1 MVRSITVWSNVT
13 SLKRRVL
20 WWNGSLLENYED
32 KAEAW
37 GVPGSQ
43 LRMLKLGREALEYR
57 PDLRSQWD
65 KKSVSVMFEAV
76 SAKFGQNLELR
87 EKLKSTGIRPLGEST
102 FHTVWG
108 AVWGGGL
115 HPEDERA
122 KDTSKWA
129 FNLLGLILIFVRYFL
144 S

>member
-1 MVRSITVWSNVT
+1 M
-13 SLKRRVL
+13 
-20 WWNGSLLENYED
+20 
-32 KAEAW
+32 
-37 GVPGSQ
+37 PGSQ

-87 EKLKSTGIRPLGEST
+87 EKLKSTGIRPVGEST

-108 AVWGGGL
+108 TGM

-122 KDTSKWA
+122 KDTS
-129 FNLLGLILIFVRYFL
+129 
-144 S
+144 